1 MDGHE
6 EHRGHGLGR
15 QLIAH
20 AEQWFRARSCQ
31 DMATDAKLDNIDARD
46 FYRQLGLRETWRI
59 VEFKKSLGTV

>member
-46 FYRQLGLRETWRI
+46 FYRQLGLRET
-59 VEFKKSLGTV
+59 